1 MRSPQVLPFGKDLGW
16 ANPVTRNPLTV
27 TGCASIPLNLNIMTP
42 KINKDQWKSILQF
55 IVTVLTAILGSM
67 GLQSCL

>member
-1 MRSPQVLPFGKDLGW
+1 MSLII
-16 ANPVTRNPLTV
+16 T
-27 TGCASIPLNLNIMTP
+27 
-42 KINKDQWKSILQF
+42 KDQWKTILQF

>member
-1 MRSPQVLPFGKDLGW
+1 MPR
-16 ANPVTRNPLTV
+16 
-27 TGCASIPLNLNIMTP
+27 IPPNLNIMTP